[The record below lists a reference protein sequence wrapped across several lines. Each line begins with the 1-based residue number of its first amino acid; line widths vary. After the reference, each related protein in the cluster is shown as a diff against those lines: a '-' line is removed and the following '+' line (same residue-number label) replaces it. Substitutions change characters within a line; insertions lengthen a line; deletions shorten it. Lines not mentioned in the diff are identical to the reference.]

1 MLMLLLTHMAAAAAK
16 AQLVVIV
23 YAASVVIQLFTVRA
37 RHAVHRA
44 ACRGCRRGEVRRR
57 AER

>member
-1 MLMLLLTHMAAAAAK
+1 MLLLTELTHMAAAAAK
-16 AQLVVIV
+16 AQLVVII

-44 ACRGCRRGEVRRR
+44 ARRWRRC
-57 AER
+57 